1 MLFICGQLLESAN
14 SKRERIMRKILYG
27 VSDNNLS
34 IMKQI
39 LEAEN
44 IPLIGYMPNHRGMT
58 FNGKYVI
65 DYWDGT
71 RKFIKED
78 RSKYGILYFT
88 NNGYSDCLWDLRSKA
103 ARYEPIEFTE

>member
-1 MLFICGQLLESAN
+1 MG
-14 SKRERIMRKILYG
+14 RILYG
-27 VSDNNLS
+27 VSEGDLA
-34 IMKQI
+34 IMKEI

-44 IPLIGYMPNHRGMT
+44 IPLIGYIPNPKGMT

-88 NNGYSDCLWDLRSKA
+88 NNGYSDGLWDLRDKA